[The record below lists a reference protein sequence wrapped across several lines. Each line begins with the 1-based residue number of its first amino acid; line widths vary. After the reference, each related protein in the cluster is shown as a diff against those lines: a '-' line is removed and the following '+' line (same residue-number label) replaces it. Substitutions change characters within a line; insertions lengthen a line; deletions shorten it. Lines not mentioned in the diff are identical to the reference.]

1 MTQILVSAPAL
12 DRIADRLLAVAPDAD
27 VVSVTADGTW
37 RRDGEPVDE
46 GAIRPDVV
54 WLSFDT
60 FRTDALRALFRI
72 IVDDDSAV
80 RWVQTFNAGLD
91 LPVWKTVLER
101 GIRLTKSSAQA
112 PPIAEYVVAHAL
124 SLIVPI
130 DQQRALQQR
139 HEWANT
145 PYREISHTTW
155 TLVGYGAIGREIA
168 ARVVPFGVDL
178 RVVRR
183 TPQAADGATE
193 VVDLTGLPH
202 LLPSS
207 DVVVLAAASN
217 DETRGMADEAFFRAL
232 KPGAILINIARGN
245 LIDEDA
251 LRDGLDRSQ
260 PATAVLDVMATEPL
274 PAEHWMWD
282 HPQVRVTA
290 HTSNSGSGIGRRGD
304 ELFLDNLARFLA
316 GDELRNEAAPFEV
329 GL

>member
-1 MTQILVSAPAL
+1 MTQILLPATAL
-12 DRIADRLLAVAPDAD
+12 DRVGDRVAAVAPDAD
-27 VVSVTADGTW
+27 VVTVAPDGSW
-37 RRDGEPVDE
+37 ARA
-46 GAIRPDVV
+46 GAAIEAAELHPDVV

-60 FRTDALRALFRI
+60 FGTDGMRSLFQV
-72 IVDDDSAV
+72 IVGDGSTV
-80 RWVQTFNAGLD
+80 QWVQTFNAGLD
-91 LPVWKTVLER
+91 LPVWKSVLER
-101 GIRLTKSSAQA
+101 GVRLTKSSAQA

-130 DQQRALQQR
+130 DRQRELQQG

-145 PYREISHTTW
+145 PYREISQSTW
-155 TLVGYGAIGREIA
+155 TLVGFGAIGREIA
-168 ARVVPFGVDL
+168 ARIVPFGVDL

-183 TPQAADGATE
+183 TPAPSDGATE
-193 VVDLTGLPH
+193 VVGLAELPR
-202 LLPSS
+202 LLPAS

-217 DETRGMADEAFFRAL
+217 DDTRGLADDAFFHAL

-245 LIDEDA
+245 LVDEDA
-251 LRDGLDRSQ
+251 LRAGLDRSQ

-274 PAEHWMWD
+274 PTEHWMWD

-290 HTSNSGSGIGRRGD
+290 HTSNSGHGIRRRGD

>member
-1 MTQILVSAPAL
+1 MTQILVSAAAL
-12 DRIADRLLAVAPDAD
+12 ERIGGRLAVVAPAAD
-27 VVSVTADGTW
+27 VVTVSSDGSW
-37 RRDGEPVDE
+37 SRA
-46 GAIRPDVV
+46 GAPIERAAVRPDVV
-54 WLSFDT
+54 WLSTDT
-60 FRTDALRALFRI
+60 FGTDVLRTLFQ
-72 IVDDDSAV
+72 VVVADDSTV
-80 RWVQTFNAGLD
+80 QWVQTFNAGLD
-91 LPVWKTVLER
+91 LPVWRTVLER

-112 PPIAEYVVAHAL
+112 APIAEYVVAHAL

-130 DQQRALQQR
+130 DQQRALQER
-139 HEWANT
+139 HEWAMT
-145 PYREISHTTW
+145 PYRDISETQW

-183 TPQAADGATE
+183 TPQPSDDASE
-193 VVDLTGLPH
+193 VVGLDELPR
-202 LLPSS
+202 LLPDA

-217 DETRGMADEAFFRAL
+217 DETRGLADDAFFHAL
-232 KPGAILINIARGN
+232 KPGAIFVNIARGN

-251 LRDGLDRSQ
+251 LRAGLDRSQ

-274 PAEHWMWD
+274 PPEHWMWD
-282 HPQVRVTA
+282 HPGVRVTA
-290 HTSNSGSGIGRRGD
+290 HTSNSGRGTRRRGD